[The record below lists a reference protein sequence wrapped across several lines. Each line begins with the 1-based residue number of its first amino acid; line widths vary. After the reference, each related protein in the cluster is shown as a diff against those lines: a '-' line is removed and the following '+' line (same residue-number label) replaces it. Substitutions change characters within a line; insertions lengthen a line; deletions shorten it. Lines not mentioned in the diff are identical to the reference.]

1 MKVFGI
7 ILEIFAA
14 MNLLV
19 AIIAS
24 ANHVN
29 ADVVMSKMVGAFL
42 LGAIGGLLHYFGN
55 KKNAAKKTAN
65 APISNNNHNAHAK
78 TNNTDKLEMFSAVTE
93 QILILMKQVEEL
105 TGVDLSTSNDKDTK
119 ELMQSMV
126 RWSKNLGCDIPNIK
140 HVFMEK
146 TLETFDFDEL
156 GVVISQLK
164 DEKLAEEAKHF
175 GVAEKNTCTF
185 YMIKWLSEMNT
196 MMSMKVHPN
205 HVVKEDDD
213 LPF

>member
-1 MKVFGI
+1 
-7 ILEIFAA
+7 
-14 MNLLV
+14 
-19 AIIAS
+19 
-24 ANHVN
+24 
-29 ADVVMSKMVGAFL
+29 
-42 LGAIGGLLHYFGN
+42 
-55 KKNAAKKTAN
+55 
-65 APISNNNHNAHAK
+65 
-78 TNNTDKLEMFSAVTE
+78 MFSAVTE

-146 TLETFDFDEL
+146 TLEIFDFDEL

-185 YMIKWLSEMNT
+185 YMIK
-196 MMSMKVHPN
+196 
-205 HVVKEDDD
+205 
-213 LPF
+213 

>member
-1 MKVFGI
+1 
-7 ILEIFAA
+7 
-14 MNLLV
+14 
-19 AIIAS
+19 
-24 ANHVN
+24 
-29 ADVVMSKMVGAFL
+29 
-42 LGAIGGLLHYFGN
+42 
-55 KKNAAKKTAN
+55 
-65 APISNNNHNAHAK
+65 
-78 TNNTDKLEMFSAVTE
+78 
-93 QILILMKQVEEL
+93 
-105 TGVDLSTSNDKDTK
+105 
-119 ELMQSMV
+119 
-126 RWSKNLGCDIPNIK
+126 
-140 HVFMEK
+140 MEK